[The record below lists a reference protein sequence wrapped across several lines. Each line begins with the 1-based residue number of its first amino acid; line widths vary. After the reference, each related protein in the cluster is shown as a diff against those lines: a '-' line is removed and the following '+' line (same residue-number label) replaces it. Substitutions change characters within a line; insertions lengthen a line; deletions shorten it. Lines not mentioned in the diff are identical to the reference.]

1 MSQTGK
7 GVRVGIIDT
16 GIDYTHADFG
26 GPGTVDAF
34 TAAGASNTFTPTA
47 KVVGGYD
54 FAGDAYN
61 ADPASDT
68 YDPIPQPDPN
78 PLDCNGH
85 GSHVAGTTA
94 GLRRRVRRHD
104 VRRAATARTSTRP
117 ASTSAPASRPRRS
130 LYALKVFG
138 CDGSTNVVGRGPRL
152 GGRPQR

>member
-34 TAAGASNTFTPTA
+34 EAAGASNTFTPTA

-54 FAGDAYN
+54 FAGDDYN

-68 YDPIPQPDPN
+68 YDPNPQPDPN

-94 GLRRRVRRHD
+94 GLGVASDGSTWSGGYRLGHRPGQPRH
-104 VRRAATARTSTRP
+104 
-117 ASTSAPASRPRRS
+117 RPRRRPRGEP
-130 LYALKVFG
+130 LRPQGLRLRRLHQRRR
-138 CDGSTNVVGRGPRL
+138 RGPRL
-152 GGRPQR
+152 GSRPQR